1 MSGTSVLRDRLRGL
15 LFDNFWLKLFSLV
28 CALGLYSFIHGAE
41 SAQRTV
47 EVDVVRL
54 PPPADRQ
61 LMTELP
67 TQVAV
72 ILRGPRTQLEA
83 LRRDDL
89 GAVQIDLRSGHGT
102 RIDLDPSSLRM
113 PTGVSV
119 EQMYPAS
126 VEARWEDIVQKDVP
140 IQVART
146 GDPVPGLT
154 VKGAVL
160 VQPTQ
165 VTVRGPRPT
174 LELLELVRT
183 MPFDVSGLPEGIH
196 KRQLA
201 LDRPPSLNTAQASVK
216 YGTDTVLATVEIA
229 RALVER
235 ELPKLKVQ
243 VVGILRATAQPATVT
258 LKIKGTAE
266 DVNAI
271 NPESIVVR
279 VEPKTGGLDLSK
291 PGNAY
296 LDVLVDLPKVG
307 VEVVPPKVYVQW

>member
-1 MSGTSVLRDRLRGL
+1 MSGTSTLRDRLRGL

-28 CALGLYSFIHGAE
+28 CSLGLYAFIHGAE

-61 LMTELP
+61 LLTELP

-89 GAVQIDLRSGHGT
+89 GAVQIDLRSGRGT

-126 VEARWEDIVQKDVP
+126 VETRWDDIVQKDVP

-146 GDPVPGLT
+146 GDPAPGLM

-160 VQPTQ
+160 VEPTQ
-165 VTVRGPRPT
+165 VTVRGPRSI
-174 LELLELVRT
+174 LKLMELVRT
-183 MPFDVSGLPEGIH
+183 TPFDVSGLPEGIH

-201 LDRPPSLNTAQASVK
+201 LDRPPSLDTAQASVK

-235 ELPKLKVQ
+235 DLPKLKVQ
-243 VVGILRATAQPATVT
+243 VVGILRATTQPLTVT
-258 LKIKGTAE
+258 LRIKGTAE

-279 VEPKTGGLDLSK
+279 VEPKTEGLDLSK

-296 LDVLVDLPKVG
+296 LDVLVDLPKVV